1 MEKQVTLSLTWEQ
14 VVQWLREPVHAWSVG
29 AAVLL
34 YVLGCCCICGRAG
47 WSWVLGLVF
56 ALPGLNVIFFLLL
69 AFGPWPSQGE
79 LYRLRR
85 LDQSVAQAAKRYSKA
100 S

>member
-1 MEKQVTLSLTWEQ
+1 MEKQMTLSWDQ

-34 YVLGCCCICGRAG
+34 YVLGCCFICGRAG
-47 WSWVLGLVF
+47 WSWLLGLVF
-56 ALPGLNVIFFLLL
+56 ALPGLNVILFLLL
-69 AFGPWPSQGE
+69 AFGPWPAQVE

>member
-1 MEKQVTLSLTWEQ
+1 MEKQITLSWNQ
-14 VVQWLREPVHAWSVG
+14 VVQWLSEPVHAWSVG

-34 YVLGCCCICGRAG
+34 YVLGCCCICARTG
-47 WSWVLGLVF
+47 WSWLLGLVF
-56 ALPGLNVIFFLLL
+56 ALPGLNVVFFLLL
-69 AFGPWPSQGE
+69 AFGPWPAQGE

-100 S
+100 A